1 MTGVSYYLSLNSP
14 WSYLGSGRLI
24 EMTRRLGVTVDVKP
38 ARYGEVFAQT
48 GGLPVAKRPPARRAY
63 RMMELS
69 RWREHLAIP
78 IVLEPRHF
86 PSDETAGTRLVIA
99 AARAGQDALTLSRE
113 IGRALWER
121 EESIADP
128 AVLAAAAARAGVDI
142 DAVRATAPSEAALD
156 AIWDANTAEAVSRG
170 VFGAPSYVL
179 ASGEIFWGQDR
190 LDFLERALQRE
201 SGGS

>member
-1 MTGVSYYLSLNSP
+1 MAVVTYYLSLNSP
-14 WSYLGSGRLI
+14 WSYLGSRRLI
-24 EMTRRLGVTVDVKP
+24 EMTRRLGVPVDVKP
-38 ARYGEVFAQT
+38 AKYGVVFAET
-48 GGLPVAKRPPARRAY
+48 GGLPLAKRPPARRAY
-63 RMMELS
+63 RMMDLS
-69 RWREHLAIP
+69 RWRDHLAIP

-99 AARAGQDALTLSRE
+99 TARAGQDALTLSSE

-121 EESIADP
+121 EENIADP
-128 AVLAAAAARAGVDI
+128 AVLVAAAARAGIDVDK
-142 DAVRATAPSEAALD
+142 VSATAPSDAELD
-156 AIWDANTAEAVSRG
+156 AIWDANTTEAVSRG

-201 SGGS
+201 QAGS

>member
-1 MTGVSYYLSLNSP
+1 MAGVTYFLSLNSP

-24 EMTRRLGVTVDVKP
+24 EMTRRRGVTVDIKP

-69 RWREHLAIP
+69 RWRDHLAIP
-78 IVLEPRHF
+78 IVLEPRHV

-99 AARAGQDALTLSRE
+99 TALAGQDALTLSRE
-113 IGRALWER
+113 IGRALWEL
-121 EESIADP
+121 EENIAHP
-128 AVLAAAAARAGVDI
+128 AVLVAAAARAGVDG
-142 DAVRATAPSEAALD
+142 DKVRAMAPSDAELD
-156 AIWDANTAEAVSRG
+156 AIWDANTTEAVSRG

-179 ASGEIFWGQDR
+179 PSGEIFWGQDR
-190 LDFLERALQRE
+190 LDFLERALQRD
-201 SGGS
+201 SVGS